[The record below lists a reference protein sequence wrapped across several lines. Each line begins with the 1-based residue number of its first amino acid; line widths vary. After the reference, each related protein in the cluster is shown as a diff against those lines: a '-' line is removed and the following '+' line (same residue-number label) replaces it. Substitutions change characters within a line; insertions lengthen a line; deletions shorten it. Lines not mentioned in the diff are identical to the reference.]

1 MARVFVVQQTAY
13 TAIVNS
19 LDRSTMSPLRR
30 PLIAAFLAFCLGI
43 SPVLAEEPPNIEN
56 VQQSLDSLADRKLPE
71 AEQAALK
78 QTLEQTL
85 RMLQDSQAVEQRLS
99 DLRRQLDEAPRLIND
114 AQRDLT
120 RLKASPEVPLAERHA
135 RTSLSQL
142 EQLLADRSS
151 QLTEW
156 NKAIIE
162 ANSLVITAQTRPE
175 RAQAE
180 ISQNQART
188 QQISNSLKSGRD
200 NGKPLSSERRDQLNA
215 ELVLLSAQTQLR
227 RQELAGNSLLQDLG
241 NAQRA
246 LLEERIRRAEQ
257 ERLDLQNLINER
269 RRAESEQT
277 VAEQSREAERA
288 GSDKLLARESTLNL
302 KLSDYLLRATERLNQ
317 LTQEN
322 LKTRQQLDNLVQ
334 ADQALDEQIGVLQGS
349 LLLSRILYQ
358 QKQALPNL
366 KLEDSNL
373 ADEIADIRLYQFDL
387 GKQREQISNPDA
399 YIDQLLS
406 SQPAEDVTTALRNT
420 LHEQLSTRRE
430 LLDRLNRE
438 LNALLNESITLQLNQ
453 KELSSTASSLRATIE
468 EQMFW
473 IPSNKPLNLDW
484 LESAPRHLQQQ
495 LEQLPWGEVAG
506 ELSAV
511 LLERPL
517 VFLPLLLLCALI
529 VWRRQY
535 LFGKLGSLH
544 GDIGHYK
551 RDSQLHTPL
560 AIGLNLILALPGAL
574 FLSLCGYALLMEP
587 RGQSLYLGTA
597 LYEMAQAWL
606 VFYTLHRILSPNGV
620 AVLHFHWP
628 PASVSFIR
636 RHIRNLGFVVLAL
649 VAVTSIAEHQPA
661 SLANDVI
668 GIAVVL
674 SCYALMTWQ
683 LFRLLL
689 GTPQRE
695 NTSTLRATVGLLFS
709 LLPIVLMVAVG
720 LGYYYTA
727 LKLTDRLI
735 DTLYLLIFWLI
746 LEAAFV
752 RGLGVAARRLAYQRA
767 LAQRQAQG
775 SDSDAA
781 IEEPTLDIEQIN
793 QQSLRLIR
801 LALLGGFLLCLYW
814 VWSELIGVFTYLE
827 TISLYQYSSGTGDA
841 ATMIPIS
848 LMDVI
853 GALLIIAIT
862 VALARNLP
870 GLLEVL
876 VLSRMRLAQG
886 SAYATTT
893 LLSYVLVGIGIV
905 STLSTLGVSW
915 DKLQWLV
922 AALSVGLGFGL
933 QEIFA
938 NFISGLI
945 ILFERP
951 VRIGDVVTIGNLS
964 GTVSRIRIR
973 ATTITDFDHKEII
986 VPNKTFITGQLI
998 NWSLSDT
1005 VTRVTV
1011 KVGVGY
1017 GSDLD
1022 LVRDLLLQAAREN
1035 SRVLKEPEP
1044 IVYFLSFGE
1053 SSLEHELRVH
1063 VRDLGDRNPATDE
1076 INRFIDREFAKN
1088 GISIAFRQV
1097 EVYVKNM
1104 QHDEHLLENKEAL
1117 KSAAA
1122 AGAAAALSR
1131 KSPPPATT

>member
-1 MARVFVVQQTAY
+1 MPLSRL
-13 TAIVNS
+13 S
-19 LDRSTMSPLRR
+19 L
-30 PLIAAFLAFCLGI
+30 AAVLFALCLGI
-43 SPVLAEEPPNIEN
+43 PQVFAEEPPKPES
-56 VQQSLDSLADRKLPE
+56 VQQSLDSLAERKLPE
-71 AEQAALK
+71 AEQLALK

-85 RMLQDSQAVEQRLS
+85 RMLQDRQSADQRLN
-99 DLRRQLDEAPRLIND
+99 DLRKHLDDAPRLTSE
-114 AQRDLT
+114 AQRDLD
-120 RLKASPEVPLAERHA
+120 RLKATPPQQISTRHA
-135 RTSLSQL
+135 RTPLAQL
-142 EQLLADRSS
+142 EQLLNERSS
-151 QLTEW
+151 QISEW

-180 ISQNQART
+180 ISQNQARS
-188 QQISNSLKSGRD
+188 QLINEALKSGRYD
-200 NGKPLSSERRDQLNA
+200 GKALTQERRNQLNA
-215 ELVLLSAQTQLR
+215 ELSLLAAQTQLR

-241 NAQRA
+241 SAQRA
-246 LLEERIRRAEQ
+246 LLDERINRAEQ
-257 ERLDLQNLINER
+257 ERQALQGLINER

-277 VAEQSREAERA
+277 VAEQSLEAERA
-288 GSDKLLARESTLNL
+288 SSDHLLAKESTLNL
-302 KLSDYLLRATERLNQ
+302 KLSDYLLRATERLNG
-317 LTQEN
+317 LTEQN
-322 LKTRQQLDNLVQ
+322 LQTRQQLDNLNQ
-334 ADQALDEQIGVLQGS
+334 ANQALDEQIRVLQGS
-349 LLLSRILYQ
+349 LLLSKILYQ
-358 QKQALPNL
+358 QKQALPKL
-366 KLEDSNL
+366 KLEDGSL
-373 ADEIADIRLYQFDL
+373 ADEIADIRLYQFEL
-387 GKQREQISNPDA
+387 NKQRDEISDPARYVEN
-399 YIDQLLS
+399 LLS
-406 SQPAEDVTTALRNT
+406 DQPNEEVTPELRSALR
-420 LHEQLSTRRE
+420 EQLTTRRE
-430 LLDRLNRE
+430 LLERLNRS

-453 KELSSTASSLRATIE
+453 KELESTASSLRATID

-473 IPSNKPLNLDW
+473 IPSNKPLDLDW
-484 LESAPRHLQQQ
+484 LRSAPRHLMQQ
-495 LEQLPWGEVAG
+495 LGHLPWEEVASD
-506 ELSAV
+506 LSAV
-511 LLERPL
+511 LLERPF

-529 VWRRQY
+529 VWKRQY
-535 LFGKLGSLH
+535 LFRTLDSLH
-544 GDIGHYK
+544 NDIGHYK

-560 AIGLNLILALPGAL
+560 AIGLNLVLALPGAL
-574 FLSLCGYALLMEP
+574 FLSLCGYALQMDP

-606 VFYTLHRILSPNGV
+606 VFYTLYRILSPNGV

-628 PASVSFIR
+628 PSSVSFIR

-674 SCYALMTWQ
+674 SCYTLMAWQ

-695 NTSTLRATVGLLFS
+695 NTSTLRASVGLLFS

-752 RGLGVAARRLAYQRA
+752 RGLSVAARRLAYQRA

-775 SDSDAA
+775 SDNDST

-793 QQSLRLIR
+793 QQSLRIIR

-814 VWSELIGVFTYLE
+814 VWSELISVFTYLE
-827 TISLYQYSSGTGDA
+827 TISLYEYSSGTGDA
-841 ATMIPIS
+841 ATMVPIS
-848 LMDVI
+848 LMDVL
-853 GALLIIAIT
+853 GALLIVAIT

-1022 LVRDLLLQAAREN
+1022 LVRSLLLQAAKDN
-1035 SRVLKEPEP
+1035 ARVLKEPEP

-1053 SSLEHELRVH
+1053 SSLEHELRIH

-1097 EVYVKNM
+1097 EVYVKNL